1 MTDNARNKI
10 QSQNSFKWHH
20 SQKAKMFIFA
30 KMFGWVKKSSNMAV
44 APPLTWSTVFC
55 AFLLIVLRLRI
66 LCFPSTNFTC
76 LLACLNIIKSSSACV
91 STVTFLSSP
100 QSHYQTPGQVR
111 NYWLVITLI
120 NALTVLSEV
129 GRGWYSFP
137 TIILSCLYFGRPRS
151 FPQVVQNFIYPRD
164 KTTESFT

>member
-20 SQKAKMFIFA
+20 SQKAKMFRFA

-44 APPLTWSTVFC
+44 APLLTWSTVLC

-76 LLACLNIIKSSSACV
+76 LRVWTFAKAAVQYCHLSLLPPVPLSNTRSGKKLLVGHCFDQCTHRPVGSWERLILLPHHYFELLVFWSAKILPSGCSKLHVSQRHWILHLRLN
-91 STVTFLSSP
+91 
-100 QSHYQTPGQVR
+100 
-111 NYWLVITLI
+111 
-120 NALTVLSEV
+120 
-129 GRGWYSFP
+129 
-137 TIILSCLYFGRPRS
+137 
-151 FPQVVQNFIYPRD
+151 
-164 KTTESFT
+164 